1 MPLDLRAMPS
11 MSNTPTPPVPLDRG
25 RIRWRCRRGMRELD
39 VLLEKYLSQ
48 LFDQAAASE
57 QAAFLHLLDQED
69 PDIWA
74 WLIGYAQPPPE
85 LADVILRL
93 QHQS

>member
-1 MPLDLRAMPS
+1 
-11 MSNTPTPPVPLDRG
+11 MSEYSSTAGYPLDRG

-39 VLLEKYLSQ
+39 VLLEAHLSRH
-48 LFDQAAASE
+48 FDQATPA
-57 QAAFLHLLDQED
+57 QQTAFLHLLDQED

-74 WLIGYAQPPPE
+74 WLIGHAQPPAE

>member
-1 MPLDLRAMPS
+1 
-11 MSNTPTPPVPLDRG
+11 MSEYSSTAGSPLDRG

-39 VLLEKYLSQ
+39 VLLEAHLSRH
-48 LFDQAAASE
+48 FDQATPAQ

-74 WLIGYAQPPPE
+74 WLIGHAQPPPE

>member
-1 MPLDLRAMPS
+1 
-11 MSNTPTPPVPLDRG
+11 MSDAPIKPAPLDRG

-39 VLLEKYLSQ
+39 VLLEKYLSHR
-48 LFDQAAASE
+48 FDQAAAAE

-74 WLIGYAQPPPE
+74 WLIGHAQPPPE

>member
-1 MPLDLRAMPS
+1 MNS
-11 MSNTPTPPVPLDRG
+11 SPTTQLPLDRG

-39 VLLEKYLSQ
+39 MLLEAYLSSH
-48 LFDQAAASE
+48 FDQAAAE
-57 QAAFLHLLDQED
+57 QQAAFLHLLDQED

-74 WLIGYAQPPPE
+74 WLVGHAQPPPE